1 MAIDVESLAL
11 DQPAEL
17 PGDAFQA
24 LRRAADLWGARD
36 FIVVDHRAQVVSFAE
51 LLEHATTFGEL
62 LRHRGVKPGDR
73 VGLALANSVEWAAAA
88 FAVFA
93 VGGVVVP
100 LSTRLVDREVRH
112 CLEVTR
118 PAAVVLHQSVRTRD
132 LLSEWPSLREVER
145 DDGAPIDVWVH
156 RTSGQQWTAPEP
168 QGEAVGSPTTTA
180 LDDLDGAA
188 VILFTSGTTSAPK
201 GVVLTHHGLLRLAYE
216 VGRRQGLGPDD
227 RFFSIAPFFHCSGLM
242 HAMLTT
248 LLTGATLFT
257 ATRYRAQDVLG
268 VLRDESITVSHG
280 PLPAADDVRAH
291 PDPRGF
297 PQFTRGWAG
306 GTSDD
311 LADLESAMGTRLC
324 SLWGMTETGGCFAL
338 TTADDPRDVRH
349 GTAGFPLPGLEF
361 RIAGADGSPVDG
373 AEPGELCVRGWN
385 VTPGYFRDPAASASA
400 IRDGWLHTGDRAAR
414 LPDGRLRFLG
424 RQKDIIRVG
433 GENVAP
439 TEIESV
445 LTELDAVTDAAV
457 IAAPDARLG
466 EVPVGI
472 VVLTPGGQVTAS
484 GLTEHCRTRL
494 ASFKVP
500 RDFFLVDGIPRTHAT
515 NRIQR
520 TKLHADVRDGKAT
533 HVR

>member
-1 MAIDVESLAL
+1 MAIHVESAAL

-17 PGDAFQA
+17 PADAFQA
-24 LRRAADLWGARD
+24 LRRSAHLWAGRD
-36 FIVVDHRAQVVSFAE
+36 FIVVDHRAQVVSFVE
-51 LLEHATTFGEL
+51 LLTHATTFGEL
-62 LRHRGVKPGDR
+62 LRHRGVRPGDR

-118 PAAVVLHQSVRTRD
+118 PAAVVLHRSVRSRA
-132 LLSEWPSLREVER
+132 LLCEWPSLREVCR
-145 DDGAPIDVWVH
+145 DDGAPIDVLVH
-156 RTSGQQWTAPEP
+156 GDSGPRWTAPEP
-168 QGEAVGSPTTTA
+168 QGDAVGPTTTTA
-180 LDDLDGAA
+180 PDDLEGAA
-188 VILFTSGTTSAPK
+188 AILFTSGTTSAPK
-201 GVVLTHHGLLRLAYE
+201 GVVLTHQGLLRVAYE
-216 VGRRQGLGPDD
+216 VGRRQGLSADD
-227 RFFSIAPFFHCSGLM
+227 RFFSVAPFFHCSGFM

-248 LLTGATLFT
+248 LLAGATLFT
-257 ATRYRAQDVLG
+257 ATRYRAEDALR

-280 PLPAADDVRAH
+280 PLPTADAVRAH
-291 PDPRGF
+291 PRTDGF
-297 PQFTRGWAG
+297 PRFTRGWAG

-311 LADLESAMGTRLC
+311 LADLESALGTRLC

-338 TTADDPRDVRH
+338 TTEDDPRDVRH
-349 GTAGFPLPGLEF
+349 GSAGYPMPGLEF
-361 RIAGADGSPVDG
+361 RIIGADGSPVEG
-373 AEPGELCVRGWN
+373 TEPGELCVRGWN
-385 VTPGYFRDPAASASA
+385 VTPGYFRDPAATASA
-400 IRDGWLHTGDRAAR
+400 IRDGWLHTGDRAVR
-414 LPDGRLRFLG
+414 MPDGRFRFLG
-424 RQKDIIRVG
+424 RLKDVIRVG

-445 LTELDAVTDAAV
+445 LTELDAVADAAV

-466 EVPVGI
+466 EVPVGV
-472 VVLTPGGQVTAS
+472 VVLTPGGQVTAA
-484 GLTEHCRTRL
+484 GLTEHCRTQL
-494 ASFKVP
+494 AGFKVP

-533 HVR
+533 HVS